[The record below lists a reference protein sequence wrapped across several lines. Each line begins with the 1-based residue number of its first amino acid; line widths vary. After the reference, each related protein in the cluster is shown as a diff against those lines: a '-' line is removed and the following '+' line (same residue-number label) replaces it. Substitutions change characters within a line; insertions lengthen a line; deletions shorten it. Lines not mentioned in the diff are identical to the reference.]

1 MLFLSLLYNIEFV
14 FVLSFYKLE
23 LETEQDPIQRQW
35 LIRQLAIA
43 ETEVL
48 DIMRADR
55 ERLERYNHNM
65 EIALEKIR
73 EMERRRKN

>member
-1 MLFLSLLYNIEFV
+1 MLFLILFCNLELLFV
-14 FVLSFYKLE
+14 FSYYKLE

-48 DIMRADR
+48 DILRADR
-55 ERLERYNHNM
+55 ERLERENRNM
-65 EIALEKIR
+65 EIALEKII
-73 EMERRRKN
+73 EMEHRRKN

>member
-1 MLFLSLLYNIEFV
+1 LLFV
-14 FVLSFYKLE
+14 FSYYKLE
-23 LETEQDPIQRQW
+23 LETEQDPVQRQW

-48 DIMRADR
+48 NFMRADR
-55 ERLERYNHNM
+55 ERLERENRNM

-73 EMERRRKN
+73 EMEHRRKN

>member
-1 MLFLSLLYNIEFV
+1 
-14 FVLSFYKLE
+14 

-73 EMERRRKN
+73 EKERRRKN